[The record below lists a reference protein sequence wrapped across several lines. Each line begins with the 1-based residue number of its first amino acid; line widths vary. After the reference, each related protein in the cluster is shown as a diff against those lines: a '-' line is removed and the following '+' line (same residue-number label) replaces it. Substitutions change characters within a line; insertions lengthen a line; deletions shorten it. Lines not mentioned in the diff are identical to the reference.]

1 MESKYLLNIDADIWQ
16 CGCFRSDEAMER
28 GVKAADRL
36 QEKCRSGNTL
46 VSIVIKNPR
55 CSLNK

>member
-1 MESKYLLNIDADIWQ
+1 MESKYLLNIDADTWQ
-16 CGCFRSDEAMER
+16 CGRFRSDEAMER

-36 QEKCRSGNTL
+36 QHKCRKGDTL

-55 CSLNK
+55 YPH